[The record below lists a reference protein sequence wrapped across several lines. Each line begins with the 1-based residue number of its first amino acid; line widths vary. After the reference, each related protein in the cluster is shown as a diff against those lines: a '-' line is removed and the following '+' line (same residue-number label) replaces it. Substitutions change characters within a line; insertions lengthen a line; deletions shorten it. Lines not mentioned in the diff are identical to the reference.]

1 MVNLSHG
8 SGECK
13 KFVVFASE
21 RSILALRICN
31 RMGLR
36 AIKCPLSQPI
46 SILYFCPACGELSWK
61 IFLARS
67 LFCILVFGTKQLSG
81 NPDEFTYRL
90 CMFSDSCLKYLF
102 LRKTKGEKQSL
113 EIGPG
118 RENERDCASRKL
130 WYNCD
135 GTWKFHGQ
143 NVLTRNVNK
152 RFS

>member
-8 SGECK
+8 SGKCK
-13 KFVVFASE
+13 KFVVFTSE

-67 LFCILVFGTKQLSG
+67 LFCILVFGTKRLSG
-81 NPDEFTYRL
+81 NPDEYTYRL
-90 CMFSDSCLKYLF
+90 CMFSDLCLKYLF

-118 RENERDCASRKL
+118 REKRAGLCIKKTMIQL
-130 WYNCD
+130 WWNLKISW
-135 GTWKFHGQ
+135 T
-143 NVLTRNVNK
+143 K
-152 RFS
+152 RFNSKCN